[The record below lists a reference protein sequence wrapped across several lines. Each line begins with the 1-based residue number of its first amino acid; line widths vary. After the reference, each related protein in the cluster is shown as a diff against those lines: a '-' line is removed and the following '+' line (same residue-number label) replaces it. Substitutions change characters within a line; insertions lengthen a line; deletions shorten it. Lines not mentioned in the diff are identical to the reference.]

1 VITTDAEGKITL
13 LNKAAEGLTGW
24 TQAEAAG
31 RPLDAVFQ
39 LLDENTRNRFDN
51 PSDRVLKTD
60 AVFSRG
66 TPAVLVSRQGRERV
80 VMTSGAPIHDPAGGI
95 VGVSLVCRDITENR
109 KLEVEL
115 HKASRLESL
124 GLLAGGIAHDFNN
137 ILTGIFG
144 NVSLAKMIATEGVVQ
159 ERLDKAEEAC
169 LRAKEMTS
177 QLLTFA
183 KGGAPI
189 KRLRA
194 VPQLLKASCD
204 LAVLGSNVRC
214 EFFFSPGL
222 WPVEVDPGQITQ
234 VFNNLVLNAVQA
246 MPEGGTITVRAE
258 NVPPGAKPGLPSP
271 GSHYV
276 KVSIQDQGPGIP
288 PEHQSR
294 IFDPFF
300 TTKHKGRGLGLATAY
315 SVVRKHEGL
324 IEVESKLEQGTTFH
338 VYLPTSAQAL
348 PTDSQQQG
356 KWLTG
361 QGRVLVMDDEPDILS
376 FSHVVLKRLGYEAE
390 LARDGVEAI
399 RRYREAAEAGK
410 PFSAVIMDLTIPG
423 GMGGK
428 EAIKRLL
435 EFDPQARAIVSSG
448 YSNDPVM
455 AEFQKHGFR
464 GVVAKPYQIHELA
477 RVLREVTAGDERPTA
492 GLTA

>member
-1 VITTDAEGKITL
+1 
-13 LNKAAEGLTGW
+13 LNKAAERLTGW

-31 RPLDAVFQ
+31 QPLDEVFR
-39 LLDENTRNRFDN
+39 LLNENTRNLFDK

-95 VGVSLVCRDITENR
+95 AGVSLVCRDITENR

-144 NVSLAKMIATEGVVQ
+144 NVSLAKMIATEGPVQ

-214 EFFFSPGL
+214 RF
-222 WPVEVDPGQITQ
+222 I
-234 VFNNLVLNAVQA
+234 
-246 MPEGGTITVRAE
+246 
-258 NVPPGAKPGLPSP
+258 
-271 GSHYV
+271 
-276 KVSIQDQGPGIP
+276 
-288 PEHQSR
+288 
-294 IFDPFF
+294 
-300 TTKHKGRGLGLATAY
+300 
-315 SVVRKHEGL
+315 
-324 IEVESKLEQGTTFH
+324 
-338 VYLPTSAQAL
+338 
-348 PTDSQQQG
+348 
-356 KWLTG
+356 
-361 QGRVLVMDDEPDILS
+361 
-376 FSHVVLKRLGYEAE
+376 
-390 LARDGVEAI
+390 
-399 RRYREAAEAGK
+399 
-410 PFSAVIMDLTIPG
+410 
-423 GMGGK
+423 
-428 EAIKRLL
+428 
-435 EFDPQARAIVSSG
+435 
-448 YSNDPVM
+448 
-455 AEFQKHGFR
+455 
-464 GVVAKPYQIHELA
+464 
-477 RVLREVTAGDERPTA
+477 VTAGLLCGEWDT
-492 GLTA
+492 GQV